1 MCVCVCVCVCVWL
14 GMTER
19 RRGTRGLKYRLQMVT
34 ADGFRALYLYTG
46 SGGRIVDK
54 RKGGWGGE
62 KKT

>member
-1 MCVCVCVCVCVWL
+1 
-14 GMTER
+14 MTER